1 MYFDLSENFKSR
13 HLLHTMSVFAGSS
26 WGNKEIEQNKE
37 KIIEEIR
44 EYYGDTK

>member
-1 MYFDLSENFKSR
+1 
-13 HLLHTMSVFAGSS
+13 MSVFARSS